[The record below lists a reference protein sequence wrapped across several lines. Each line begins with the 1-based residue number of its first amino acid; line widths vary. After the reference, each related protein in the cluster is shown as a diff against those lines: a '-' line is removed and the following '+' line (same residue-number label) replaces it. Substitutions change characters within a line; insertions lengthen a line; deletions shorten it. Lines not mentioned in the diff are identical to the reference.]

1 MTDDG
6 NGTTNDDASSGS
18 DADAF
23 RLVGNEIRTAI
34 LRALGDAR
42 VERGYKPVCSFSELR
57 DRADT
62 DVGSSQFNYH
72 LQELVGQYVERV
84 DEGYRMSAEG
94 RELYQTLRAGTFE
107 SHESTLTVDADFDCY
122 YCGTSAEAT
131 VEEGT
136 VTVECPDCEYLYGIA
151 GAPPGAIEDDTVA
164 LEQVG
169 AFYRHRHLGFA
180 RGVCVTCGSEPTT
193 ERVSPADV
201 PFAADRQELY
211 VYRSCENCG
220 DQRHLS
226 LGTYLLS
233 DSHLRAFCADH
244 GVEVL
249 ATPLW
254 ELEFAATDRH
264 VTVDPS
270 EPWRASLEVT
280 YDGEA
285 LEIVVDEDLSVVER
299 TRREN

>member
-1 MTDDG
+1 MSDG
-6 NGTTNDDASSGS
+6 GDEPNDDASSGS
-18 DADAF
+18 DAF
-23 RLVGNEIRTAI
+23 RLVGSEIRTDI

-42 VERGYKPVCSFSELR
+42 VEKGHKPVLSFSELR
-57 DRADT
+57 DRTET
-62 DVGSSQFNYH
+62 DVGSSKFNYH

-84 DEGYRMSAEG
+84 EDGYQMRAEG

-122 YCGTSAEAT
+122 YCGTGVEAM
-131 VEEGT
+131 VDEGT
-136 VTVECPDCEYLYGIA
+136 VTVECPGCDYLYGIA
-151 GAPPGAIEDDTVA
+151 GAPPGAIEGDTVA

-169 AFYRHRHLGFA
+169 AFYHHRHLGFA
-180 RGVCVTCGSEPTT
+180 RGVCVTCGTEPTT

-201 PFAADRQELY
+201 PFADGDRQELY

-233 DSHLRAFCADH
+233 DPHLRAFCADH
-244 GVEVL
+244 GVDVL
-249 ATPLW
+249 STPLW

-264 VTVDPS
+264 VTVYPTDP
-270 EPWRASLEVT
+270 WDATLTVT
-280 YDGEA
+280 YDDET
-285 LEIVVDEDLSVVER
+285 LEIVVDEDLSVIER
-299 TRREN
+299 TRR